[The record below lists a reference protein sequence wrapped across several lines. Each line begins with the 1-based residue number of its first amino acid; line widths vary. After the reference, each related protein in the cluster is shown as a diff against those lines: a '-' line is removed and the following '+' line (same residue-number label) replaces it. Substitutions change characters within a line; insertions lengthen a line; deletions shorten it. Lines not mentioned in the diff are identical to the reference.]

1 MSDET
6 GIVKKI
12 IETKK
17 QTEELKTQL
26 QNLIDEGKNLFRPSQ
41 STSNLLI
48 SKNEE
53 PLKSPN
59 KVQIMKSYEN
69 KHSQQ
74 KSDPNIPKKTENTDV
89 PKKSRSYDVKE
100 ARKYIKKQKEKRL
113 EQSKVNNESKI
124 NAELQKQKLQELHKK
139 SMLLLAQNVRAKRE
153 RSNTRDKNTYVRP
166 QDTTTTQNIG
176 RSKSMDRISSTG
188 PGKSRNPNLLYPPS
202 PTFKNKSLD
211 PNVKATAV
219 EKGQPEKFVILA
231 RNFTRGATKREATIN
246 QSASITFRQK
256 IDLDKNT
263 NETRKDMEN
272 IQESNN
278 DDQDVIFKP
287 NDGPKIKKLH
297 HLTTQNLFNKEFEES
312 DNQILSS
319 VKPCGD
325 SIKNILEYKSPLSN
339 ISNITIRPQNASLVE
354 KANETCTPKQTLR
367 EDNSVNKKAEGIAKH
382 SKEIQTEIIH
392 NECPKWLKEQPPQAY
407 PFNFINTVTRK
418 LQVANSQKLK
428 TDIGIQNSLMSPTQA
443 EKKEIPPTDNKV
455 DSNCKTDLK
464 SFITHTCLNLDPAAI
479 EHLELIPKKTYDTQ
493 KISTHITETESES
506 DTSKN
511 IPEISSE
518 SGTSLKKNKESVR
531 KALTIN
537 TDKIDNM
544 KLISHRS
551 ASLIPTQS
559 SNNNQKYG
567 NKSSYASD
575 FNTDIETESSLDRSR
590 RSIISFNRSGYNKVI
605 IPQPEQPSVVPSPRS
620 QTSRSKN
627 ASTINTDDLS
637 KSIRSNRNESE
648 SRFGEVKEGGEPTTE
663 HYNVDDEVKNSE
675 DQIITSSKNSAAD
688 TEIRMSSS
696 ISTNLSRSINKNI
709 NSRRGS
715 SSLKEENETNV
726 VPLSEP
732 KISLTKDADRIKS
745 NCTDRSS
752 QMVRNLS
759 VRSSKVST
767 KTDAKDANQIHLK
780 FEAEIHLLNDFN
792 ESLRRF
798 SALEQALETL
808 KTNNTI
814 TSKNLRNGNVETSSK
829 APTKTNEKVRSKENQ
844 SQMSQINFSRGSF
857 INTSIGEDLDVLA
870 NSALDKDTSL
880 LSTGLEVSNLNSID
894 PSMSVNSLDHLSNF
908 ENLQNVNCAGLSLNM
923 FEQLIKDEDAR
934 LENLKTI
941 LKIREQALLDRTKGE
956 LAWLEI
962 QRKHFK
968 ETGKLHEASVI
979 KKKQRAILVN
989 HQKEKHEMQRLKQM
1003 QKAAS
1008 IERKI
1013 VLKGH
1018 RNLIRQQLSTD
1029 NMLTKMK
1036 VHVPKERRSSGPLKV
1051 LQSHTESIRSE
1062 TSITKRSSSDR
1073 EKDVLSI
1080 TSTTHHSII
1089 SEVSEIDVPSKEVP
1103 SLERQNCIKRTLL
1116 MREEALRK
1124 RRKAAEELLQWH
1136 KKLLEEEKRITVLE
1150 SAASAIISQKPNT
1163 AAASEKFNFKGKQ
1176 LNQLWFNLTGS
1187 EGKKFVDDKIYPMS
1201 QLALERFCKSA
1212 REYSL
1217 KTKTLLKKSSEN
1229 DMSVSENIPTQKTS
1243 SDNDY
1248 VSDFEVES
1256 SPIIEE
1262 PDVVDQSI
1270 DILINNFNQ
1279 IQDDIST
1286 LNISRTRKSD
1296 ESRSDEIASEAEIS
1310 VIETN
1315 TLLSNKQKAILG
1327 LIEDDKETIDEKF
1340 SEELNT
1346 SPKMKTDSSLEESV
1360 KTDILE
1366 LEMNGQ
1372 EPIKRKETPNFND
1385 NNKELIDEISEE
1397 LMTSVNENSEKL
1409 ITDIPELEPNKN
1421 EIKKQKVTQGFD
1433 ENNKESIHDNSEELK
1448 TSIKENSEKIRT
1460 HSILEESS
1468 KTHVPELELNEK
1480 EPKKRKVTPS
1490 FNENNKE
1497 SIDENSEEMK
1507 TSVKEISEKLR
1518 TDSILEESSKTHV
1531 PELELNEKE
1540 PKKRKLTPSF
1550 NENNK
1555 ESIDE
1560 NSEEMKT
1567 SVKEISEKLKTDS
1580 ILEESLKT
1588 DIPQLEL
1595 ESVLAD
1601 SCEKSKSSP
1610 KNIEL
1615 IIIKD
1620 ISVTF
1625 NEKINETKF
1634 EKTDVSNTNI
1644 SRKIN
1649 DISIPHKTFI
1659 DNELTKDDLLVQKN
1673 IVDDIAVE
1681 EPHINTVSTETKES
1695 LNESQEI
1702 LSILGETEVKTGSDE
1717 EIVEDQTKNNLTETE
1732 EILSKL
1738 SHIVTVEDTSRKE
1751 REKSKEEPVLNTED
1765 ETELTGSPL
1774 KSEDL
1779 TNSSKT
1785 DQDMLSES
1793 LIRLYVISGRDQW
1806 DKDDNEVLQDV
1817 SSLEQIIT
1825 NGLDESKFLLQVKD
1839 LNQEESGKIEETNVV
1854 NTKWQEGDDELK
1866 SDEENE
1872 ESKLI
1877 ESDKSN
1883 ESFIINDDVIQKQE
1897 DDSEESEKSSKV
1909 PEEIETGEDYSITEE
1924 VSSAKTSSKPISNLS
1939 YGIIEK
1945 SRVEYTNDDTDVNTD
1960 KEDGCQEEK
1969 EHDSLSSNVEESFS
1983 DLSEQVSMAHGDID
1997 KNKTLLEEKID
2008 DSLINKSNSEVTVDV
2023 KKRVSEILSD
2033 TNASRGDKSPRL
2045 QDIYVTTY
2053 DLISPTN
2060 SPERAPSSP
2069 IEEHKLV
2076 TSIFNSEAEELLR
2089 KQLAVE
2095 QEIKAITE
2103 QQKEQLPLMYIREIP
2118 NKPPPPYIPPSPIN
2132 IITTPTIIPT
2142 AEEIEEIT
2150 LYSAKILHKAY
2161 LSNNL
2166 TNVSISNN
2174 TLSLISKN
2182 ISKDCY
2188 KFVFNLCKE
2197 IAQDHY
2203 KQFEEDNSPPW
2214 LRIQKKI
2221 GSGLVKP
2228 LDTEGL
2234 KIHMIKNL
2242 KELFGYE
2249 RSSKR
2254 DNNKI
2259 KWIKKKRD
2267 HVDEILVVECQQE
2280 ETQWTNY
2287 RKDELL
2293 VKDNIVN
2300 EIFDSLLIDTAQV
2313 FKKIFLKR
2321 NL

>member
-74 KSDPNIPKKTENTDV
+74 KSDPNIPRKTENTDV

-188 PGKSRNPNLLYPPS
+188 PGKSKNPNLLYPPS

-263 NETRKDMEN
+263 NETHNDMEN

-278 DDQDVIFKP
+278 DNQDVIFKP
-287 NDGPKIKKLH
+287 NDSPKIKKLH

-339 ISNITIRPQNASLVE
+339 ISNITIRPQNANLVE

-392 NECPKWLKEQPPQAY
+392 SECPKWLKEQPPQAY

-443 EKKEIPPTDNKV
+443 EKKEIPPSDNKV
-455 DSNCKTDLK
+455 DSNCKKDLK

-479 EHLELIPKKTYDTQ
+479 EHLELIPKKTYDIQ

-559 SNNNQKYG
+559 SNNNQKYD

-648 SRFGEVKEGGEPTTE
+648 SRFGEVKEVGEHLSIPTTE
-663 HYNVDDEVKNSE
+663 HSNVDDEVKNNE
-675 DQIITSSKNSAAD
+675 NQIITSSKNSAAD

-829 APTKTNEKVRSKENQ
+829 APTKSNEKVRSKENQ

-870 NSALDKDTSL
+870 NSSLDKDTSL

-1136 KKLLEEEKRITVLE
+1136 KKLLEEEKRITILE

-1296 ESRSDEIASEAEIS
+1296 ESRSDEIVSEAEIS

-1346 SPKMKTDSSLEESV
+1346 SIKENSTKMKTDSSLEESV
-1360 KTDILE
+1360 KTGIPE
-1366 LEMNGQ
+1366 LEMNGE
-1372 EPIKRKETPNFND
+1372 EPIKRKDTPNFND
-1385 NNKELIDEISEE
+1385 NNKESIDEISEE
-1397 LMTSVNENSEKL
+1397 LMTSVNENSEKI
-1409 ITDIPELEPNKN
+1409 ITDIPELEPIKN
-1421 EIKKQKVTQGFD
+1421 ETKKQKVTQGFD
-1433 ENNKESIHDNSEELK
+1433 ENHSSIHDNSEELN

-1497 SIDENSEEMK
+1497 SINENSEEMK

-1518 TDSILEESSKTHV
+1518 
-1531 PELELNEKE
+1531 
-1540 PKKRKLTPSF
+1540 
-1550 NENNK
+1550 
-1555 ESIDE
+1555 
-1560 NSEEMKT
+1560 
-1567 SVKEISEKLKTDS
+1567 TDS

-1601 SCEKSKSSP
+1601 SCEKSKISP

-1615 IIIKD
+1615 IIKD

-1673 IVDDIAVE
+1673 IEDDIAVE
-1681 EPHINTVSTETKES
+1681 EPHINTVPTETKES

-1717 EIVEDQTKNNLTETE
+1717 QIVEDQTKNNLTETE

-1817 SSLEQIIT
+1817 SGLEQIIT

-1839 LNQEESGKIEETNVV
+1839 LNQEEESGKIEETNVV

-1883 ESFIINDDVIQKQE
+1883 ESFIINDDVIQKQ

-2008 DSLINKSNSEVTVDV
+2008 HSLINKSNSEVTVDV

-2118 NKPPPPYIPPSPIN
+2118 NKPPPPYIPPSPIS